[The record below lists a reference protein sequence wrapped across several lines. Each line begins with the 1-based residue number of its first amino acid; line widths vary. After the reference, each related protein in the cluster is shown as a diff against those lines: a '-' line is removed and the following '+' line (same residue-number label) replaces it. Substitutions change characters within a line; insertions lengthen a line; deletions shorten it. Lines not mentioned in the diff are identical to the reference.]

1 MLDVINNIGNLTNTF
16 IEVLSDANL
25 ILTSNGRLDIQAM
38 IEDYKQRHH
47 INEYHCWIWWL
58 IICKG
63 GSILPLTNSWKIV
76 IFRSKSEL

>member
-16 IEVLSDANL
+16 IEVLSDASL

-47 INEYHCWIWWL
+47 INE
-58 IICKG
+58 
-63 GSILPLTNSWKIV
+63 
-76 IFRSKSEL
+76 

>member
-1 MLDVINNIGNLTNTF
+1 MKGVWINMLDVINNIGNLTNTF

-47 INEYHCWIWWL
+47 INEYHC
-58 IICKG
+58 
-63 GSILPLTNSWKIV
+63 
-76 IFRSKSEL
+76 